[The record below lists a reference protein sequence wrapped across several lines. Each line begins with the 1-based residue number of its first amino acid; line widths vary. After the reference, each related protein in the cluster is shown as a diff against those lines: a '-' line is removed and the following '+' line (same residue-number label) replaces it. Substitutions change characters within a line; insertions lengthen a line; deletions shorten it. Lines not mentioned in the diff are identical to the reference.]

1 MKRTP
6 KEQMLWKMNNV
17 LRGQA
22 MFVKEDTI
30 TSAED
35 KLEYMR
41 IIESFKQYLDHFDE
55 YNQVIQEYER
65 RKQLNK
71 GEQERQ

>member
-65 RKQLNK
+65 RRQLNK
-71 GEQERQ
+71 GEQER

>member
-30 TSAED
+30 TPAED
-35 KLEYMR
+35 KLEYMK
-41 IIESFKQYLDHFDE
+41 IIESFKQYLDHYDE

-71 GEQERQ
+71 GEQER

>member
-41 IIESFKQYLDHFDE
+41 IIESFKQYLNHFDE

-71 GEQERQ
+71 GEQER

>member
-17 LRGQA
+17 LRGQV
-22 MFVKEDTI
+22 MFVKEDTV
-30 TSAED
+30 TPAED
-35 KLEYMR
+35 KLEYMK

-65 RKQLNK
+65 QKQLNK
-71 GEQERQ
+71 GEQER

>member
-30 TSAED
+30 TPAED
-35 KLEYMR
+35 KLEYMK

-65 RKQLNK
+65 REQLNK
-71 GEQERQ
+71 GEQER

>member
-30 TSAED
+30 IPAED
-35 KLEYMR
+35 KLEYMK

-71 GEQERQ
+71 GEQER

>member
-17 LRGQA
+17 LRGQV

-30 TSAED
+30 TPAED
-35 KLEYMR
+35 KLEYMK

-65 RKQLNK
+65 QKQLNK
-71 GEQERQ
+71 GEQER

>member
-6 KEQMLWKMNNV
+6 KEQMSWKMNNV

-30 TSAED
+30 TPAED
-35 KLEYMR
+35 KLEYMK

-71 GEQERQ
+71 GEQER

>member
-22 MFVKEDTI
+22 MFVKGDTI
-30 TSAED
+30 TPTED
-35 KLEYMR
+35 KLEYMK

-71 GEQERQ
+71 GEQER

>member
-30 TSAED
+30 TPTED
-35 KLEYMR
+35 RLEYMK

-65 RKQLNK
+65 QKQLNK
-71 GEQERQ
+71 GEQER

>member
-30 TSAED
+30 TPAED
-35 KLEYMR
+35 KLEYMK
-41 IIESFKQYLDHFDE
+41 IIESFKQYLNHFDE

-71 GEQERQ
+71 GEQER

>member
-35 KLEYMR
+35 KLEYMK

-65 RKQLNK
+65 QKQLNK
-71 GEQERQ
+71 GEQER

>member
-65 RKQLNK
+65 RKQSNK
-71 GEQERQ
+71 GEQER

>member
-30 TSAED
+30 TPAED
-35 KLEYMR
+35 KLEYMK
-41 IIESFKQYLDHFDE
+41 IIQSFKQYLDHYDE

-71 GEQERQ
+71 GEQER

>member
-6 KEQMLWKMNNV
+6 KEQMLWRMNNV

-22 MFVKEDTI
+22 MFVKENTI
-30 TSAED
+30 TSAEV
-35 KLEYMR
+35 KLEHMK

-65 RKQLNK
+65 QKQLNK
-71 GEQERQ
+71 GEQER

>member
-35 KLEYMR
+35 KLEYMK

-71 GEQERQ
+71 GEQER

>member
-22 MFVKEDTI
+22 MFVKDDTI
-30 TSAED
+30 TPAED
-35 KLEYMR
+35 KLEYMK

-65 RKQLNK
+65 QKQLNQ
-71 GEQERQ
+71 GEQER

>member
-6 KEQMLWKMNNV
+6 KEQMLWRMNNV

-30 TSAED
+30 TPAED
-35 KLEYMR
+35 KLEYMK

-65 RKQLNK
+65 QKQLNK
-71 GEQERQ
+71 GEQER

>member
-30 TSAED
+30 TPAED
-35 KLEYMR
+35 KLEYMK
-41 IIESFKQYLDHFDE
+41 IIQSFKQYLDHFDE

-65 RKQLNK
+65 QKQLNK
-71 GEQERQ
+71 GEQER

>member
-30 TSAED
+30 TPTED
-35 KLEYMR
+35 RLEYMK

-55 YNQVIQEYER
+55 YSQVIQEYER
-65 RKQLNK
+65 QKQLNK
-71 GEQERQ
+71 GEQER

>member
-30 TSAED
+30 TLVED
-35 KLEYMR
+35 KLEYMK

-65 RKQLNK
+65 QKQLNK
-71 GEQERQ
+71 GEQER

>member
-30 TSAED
+30 TPAED
-35 KLEYMR
+35 KLEYMK

-65 RKQLNK
+65 QKQLNK
-71 GEQERQ
+71 REQER

>member
-30 TSAED
+30 TPAED
-35 KLEYMR
+35 KLEYMK
-41 IIESFKQYLDHFDE
+41 IIESFKQFLDHFDE

-65 RKQLNK
+65 QKQLNK
-71 GEQERQ
+71 GEQER

>member
-30 TSAED
+30 TPAED
-35 KLEYMR
+35 KLEYMK
-41 IIESFKQYLDHFDE
+41 IIESFKQYLDHYDE

-65 RKQLNK
+65 QKQLNK
-71 GEQERQ
+71 GEQER

>member
-22 MFVKEDTI
+22 IFVKEDTI

-71 GEQERQ
+71 GEQER

>member
-1 MKRTP
+1 MERTP

-35 KLEYMR
+35 KLEYMK

-65 RKQLNK
+65 QKQLNK
-71 GEQERQ
+71 GEQER

>member
-41 IIESFKQYLDHFDE
+41 IIESFKQYLDHFDK

-65 RKQLNK
+65 RKQSNK
-71 GEQERQ
+71 GEQER

>member
-1 MKRTP
+1 MKRTL

-30 TSAED
+30 TPAED
-35 KLEYMR
+35 KLEYMK

-65 RKQLNK
+65 QKQLNK
-71 GEQERQ
+71 GEQER

>member
-6 KEQMLWKMNNV
+6 KEQMLWRMNNV

-30 TSAED
+30 TPAED
-35 KLEYMR
+35 KLEYMK

-65 RKQLNK
+65 RKQVNK
-71 GEQERQ
+71 GEQER

>member
-30 TSAED
+30 TPAED
-35 KLEYMR
+35 KLEYMK
-41 IIESFKQYLDHFDE
+41 IIASFKQCLDHFDE

-71 GEQERQ
+71 GEQER

>member
-30 TSAED
+30 TPAKD
-35 KLEYMR
+35 KLEYMK

-65 RKQLNK
+65 QKQLNK
-71 GEQERQ
+71 GEQER

>member
-6 KEQMLWKMNNV
+6 KEQMLWRMNNV

-30 TSAED
+30 TSAEV
-35 KLEYMR
+35 KLEYMK

-65 RKQLNK
+65 QKQLNK
-71 GEQERQ
+71 GEQER

>member
-30 TSAED
+30 TSAEV
-35 KLEYMR
+35 KLEYMK

-55 YNQVIQEYER
+55 YNQIIQKYER
-65 RKQLNK
+65 QKQLNK
-71 GEQERQ
+71 GEQER

>member
-30 TSAED
+30 TPAED
-35 KLEYMR
+35 KLEYMK

-65 RKQLNK
+65 QKQLNK
-71 GEQERQ
+71 GEQER

>member
-30 TSAED
+30 TSAEV
-35 KLEYMR
+35 KLEYMK

-65 RKQLNK
+65 QKQLNK
-71 GEQERQ
+71 GEQER

>member
-71 GEQERQ
+71 GEQER

>member
-30 TSAED
+30 TPDED
-35 KLEYMR
+35 KLEYMK

-71 GEQERQ
+71 GEQER

>member
-1 MKRTP
+1 MKRTS

-30 TSAED
+30 TPAED
-35 KLEYMR
+35 KLEYMK

-65 RKQLNK
+65 QRQLNK
-71 GEQERQ
+71 GEQER

>member
-30 TSAED
+30 TPAED
-35 KLEYMR
+35 KLEYMK
-41 IIESFKQYLDHFDE
+41 IIESFKQFLDHFNE

-65 RKQLNK
+65 QKQLNK
-71 GEQERQ
+71 GEQER

>member
-30 TSAED
+30 TPAED
-35 KLEYMR
+35 KLEYMK

-71 GEQERQ
+71 GEQER